1 MADLSPSGVAD
12 LPISSLQSLERG
24 DPRVLGWLKEWLQEG
39 DLINRSD
46 PSYDGIERAFEY
58 VVGEQRSQEQR
69 KLKYLPQVTI
79 NETRKAMQA
88 HVSAITDFE
97 PVVGWK
103 APPETQLQAD
113 LLNKYLLAEWITLML
128 DLDLGDCV
136 KYSLAGGTGDL
147 IVDWD
152 PHIPLGGGHQLSA
165 RDPRDTLPLRPS
177 YGRSVQNWEGVCFR
191 EEHSL
196 NVLKGMYPTK
206 AHLFRSSSDTS
217 LGKIAGRF
225 RMGLSRLLSPAD
237 PLDQV
242 AYGGAAG
249 SARRL
254 RRGQCAL
261 YRAYFTDRTRN
272 LTDKPIPM
280 GTPGA
285 NWSYVVQPG
294 QPLYPRKRL
303 IVASDDAIIYDGPN
317 TYFHGMLPFC
327 RLKLWS
333 VPWQFL
339 GVPLFN
345 DLLPIQDAI
354 NDTVHD
360 IRLGIQQWVNP
371 DITYNRNAVSEATM
385 KLMDP
390 RRPGKRVKVTPGF
403 GDPWTK
409 ENGPNPQILSMAIEM
424 WEKLTQKFESLSGT
438 ANLQALLQ
446 LRQMPSADTIEK
458 YYNALTPEIRSEA
471 RTVELFLRD
480 LSEMVKV
487 NYFQFLSKAKRVQ
500 VLGSAG
506 QALVDFDFD
515 PNTLVPGLRPS
526 DKGYTPELD
535 VDNTTRD
542 QRALFVANQLQ
553 FIVAPNSVL
562 AIDATEQKMMR
573 LQLAR
578 MGYYDF
584 WSLHETLHTPN
595 IGAPPA
601 VPLPP
606 ITPPPPD
613 LIQQMV
619 AQILAPQQVP
629 GAPPMPP
636 NPAVLQTTIQGIMA
650 GAIPPPKYTDP
661 ETGRTYTIDPTSGDP
676 LEIRIPNT
684 VTERLQAQQMMGI
697 GQTENPAG
705 RKASGQ
711 APPQAETK
719 NDRPGGRQT
728 ITESKK

>member
-1 MADLSPSGVAD
+1 MADLSASGIAD
-12 LPISSLQSLERG
+12 LPQSTLDSLMRG

-58 VVGEQRSQEQR
+58 VVGEQRSQDQR
-69 KLKYLPQVTI
+69 KMKYLPQVVV

-88 HVSAITDFE
+88 HVAAITDFE

-103 APPETQLQAD
+103 GPPEAQLQAD
-113 LLNKYLLAEWITLML
+113 LLNQYLLAEWITLML
-128 DLDLGDCV
+128 DIDLGDCV

-152 PHIPLGGGHQLSA
+152 PHIPLGGGHQFSA
-165 RDPRDTLPLRPS
+165 RDCRDTLPLRPS
-177 YGRSVQNWEGVCFR
+177 YGRSVQSWEGVCFR
-191 EEHSL
+191 EEHSV
-196 NVLKGMYPTK
+196 NTLKGMYPTK
-206 AHLFRSSSDTS
+206 ANLFKAATDTS
-217 LGKIAGRF
+217 LGRIAGRF

-237 PLDQV
+237 PLDSI
-242 AYGGAAG
+242 ASGG
-249 SARRL
+249 SAASTRRQ
-254 RRGQCAL
+254 RRGSLAL
-261 YRAYFTDRTRN
+261 YRGYFRDRTHN
-272 LTDKPIPM
+272 LTDKPIAM
-280 GTPGA
+280 GTAGA
-285 NWSYVVQPG
+285 NWAYTVLPG
-294 QPLYPRKRL
+294 QPLYPRGRL
-303 IVASDDAIIYDGPN
+303 IVATDDAIIFDGPN
-317 TYFHGMLPFC
+317 TYWHGKYPFC
-327 RLKLWS
+327 RMKLWS

-354 NDTVHD
+354 NSTVHD
-360 IRLGIQQWVNP
+360 IRLGIEQWVNP
-371 DITYNRNAVSEATM
+371 DITYNRNAVSESTM

-409 ENGPNPQILSMAIEM
+409 ENGPNPQVLSMAIEL
-424 WEKLTQKFESLSGT
+424 WEKLTAKFESLSGT

-446 LRQMPSADTIEK
+446 LRQMPSGDTIEK
-458 YYNALTPEIRSEA
+458 YYNALTPEIRTEA
-471 RTVELFLRD
+471 RNVEAFLRD

-487 NYFQFLSKAKRVQ
+487 NYFQFLSKAKRIQ

-506 QALVDFDFD
+506 ESLVDFDFD
-515 PNTLVPGLRPS
+515 PNTLVPGLKLG

-535 VDNTTRD
+535 VNTTSRD
-542 QRALFVANQLQ
+542 QRALFMANQLQ
-553 FIVAPNSVL
+553 FVVAPNSVL

-595 IGAPPA
+595 IGAPPK

-606 ITPPPPD
+606 IDPPPPD
-613 LIQQMV
+613 LIQRMV
-619 AQILAPQQVP
+619 AQIVAPGGQ
-629 GAPPMPP
+629 PMNDPT
-636 NPAVLQTTIQGIMA
+636 VLQTTIQAIMS
-650 GAIPPPKYTDP
+650 GAIPPPQYQDP
-661 ETGRTYTIDPTSGDP
+661 DTGKTYTLDPTSGTP
-676 LEIRIPNT
+676 LEIRIPHT
-684 VTERLQAQQMMGI
+684 VTERLQAQQMLGI

-711 APPQAETK
+711 APPKQETK
-719 NDRPGGRQT
+719 NDQPGGRQT
-728 ITESKK
+728 VTESKK

>member
-1 MADLSPSGVAD
+1 MADFSASGVLD
-12 LPISSLQSLERG
+12 LPATSADSLSRG
-24 DPRVLGWLKEWLQEG
+24 DPRVLSWLKEWLQEG

-46 PSYDGIERAFEY
+46 PSYDGIERSLEY
-58 VVGEQRSQEQR
+58 VVGEQRSADQR
-69 KLKYLPQVTI
+69 KLKYLPQVVV

-103 APPETQLQAD
+103 GPPEAQLQAD

-128 DLDLGDCV
+128 DIDLGDCV
-136 KYSLAGGTGDL
+136 KYSLAAGTGDL
-147 IVDWD
+147 VVDWD
-152 PHIPLGGGHQLSA
+152 PHIPLGGGHQFSA

-177 YGRSVQNWEGVCFR
+177 YGRSVQSWEGVCFR
-191 EEHSL
+191 EEHSV

-206 AHLFRSSSDTS
+206 QQLFRAASDTS

-225 RMGLSRLLSPAD
+225 RMGLTRLLSPAD
-237 PLDQV
+237 PLDSI
-242 AYGGAAG
+242 AGGGSAA

-254 RRGQCAL
+254 RRGSVAL
-261 YRAYFTDRTRN
+261 YRGYFHDRTHN
-272 LTDKPIPM
+272 LTNKSIPM

-285 NWSYVVQPG
+285 NWAYVVKPG
-294 QPLYPRKRL
+294 QPLYPRGRL
-303 IVASDDAIIYDGPN
+303 LVATDDAIVYDGPN
-317 TYFHGMLPFC
+317 TYFHGMFPFC

-354 NDTVHD
+354 NDTLHD
-360 IRLGIQQWVNP
+360 VRLGIQQWVNP
-371 DITYNRNAVSEATM
+371 DITYNRNAVSESTM
-385 KLMDP
+385 RLMDP
-390 RRPGKRVKVTPGF
+390 RRPGKRVKVVPGF

-409 ENGPNPQILSMAIEM
+409 ERGPEPQILSMGIDL
-424 WEKLTQKFESLSGT
+424 WEKLTVKFESLSGT

-458 YYNALTPEIRSEA
+458 YYNALTPEIRNEA
-471 RTVELFLRD
+471 RTVEAFLRD
-480 LSEMVKV
+480 LAEMVKV
-487 NYFQFLSKAKRVQ
+487 NYFQFLSKAKRIQ
-500 VLGSAG
+500 ILGNAG
-506 QALVDFDFD
+506 QSMVDFDFD
-515 PNTLVPGLRPS
+515 PNTLVPGLR
-526 DKGYTPELD
+526 KGDPKYTPELD
-535 VDNTTRD
+535 VDTTSRD
-542 QRALFVANQLQ
+542 ERAIFVASQLQ
-553 FIVAPNSVL
+553 FVVAPNSVL
-562 AIDATEQKMMR
+562 AIDSTERKMMN

-584 WSLHETLHTPN
+584 WSLHETLQTPN
-595 IGAPPA
+595 VGAPPA

-606 ITPPPPD
+606 IEPPPPD
-613 LIQQMV
+613 ILQRIV
-619 AQILAPQQVP
+619 AQVVAPGGQPAPP
-629 GAPPMPP
+629 GALQATIQ
-636 NPAVLQTTIQGIMA
+636 AVLQ
-650 GAIPPPKYTDP
+650 GAIPPPQYTDQ
-661 ETGRTYTIDPTSGDP
+661 ESGRTFTIDPVSGKI

-684 VTERLQAQQMMGI
+684 ITERLQAQQLLGI

-711 APPQAETK
+711 APPKAETK
-719 NDRPGGRQT
+719 HDQPGGRQT